1 MDKKM
6 ETRLSER
13 LKAPKTLAELVN
25 YGIENEW
32 FACNVVYEL
41 LEQLYNLDSH
51 CVLVAVDEY
60 NYLFRPSV
68 YPSFRYAND
77 KQLNSMIP
85 PYHLSLCRAFI
96 NFNGH
101 LIKNG
106 FKIAASS
113 NKRLYKHTFNPDKI
127 LLPKGYACQMNGL
140 PLDDFRNMCEYYLQN
155 KLWQTDSVGEHS

>member
-1 MDKKM
+1 M

-13 LKAPKTLAELVN
+13 LKNPKTLLELVT
-25 YGIENEW
+25 YGIDNEW
-32 FACNVVYEL
+32 FACNTVYEL

-51 CVLVAVDEY
+51 CVLVVLDEY
-60 NYLFRPSV
+60 NYMFRPSI

-77 KQLNSMIP
+77 TDLKSYVP

-106 FKIAASS
+106 FKLAASS
-113 NKRLYKHTFNPDKI
+113 NKRLYKHNFNGKKI
-127 LLPKGYACQMNGL
+127 LLPKGYDHEVNGL
-140 PLDDFRNMCEYYLQN
+140 PLDDFRMMCEYYL
-155 KLWQTDSVGEHS
+155 